1 MAVRAPTV
9 KREWGQKTSTVH
21 SHPQPR
27 LRHSHNP
34 TSPAI
39 HDFLAGGK
47 GDSRLWQGKVGAIHN
62 LDPSIHNLVHE
73 IWQGK
78 GLNGDLWTEIA
89 ILTVRLLIQL
99 STTPT
104 SRRPTASSTSPN
116 KYGCN
121 QPSLAAGLPLNHSYF
136 SHSRC
141 HCSELRPL
149 NLSASDPTAQLLVRT
164 ESYVCS
170 PHISNCRLLSHNALS
185 IYPRTKWRT
194 G

>member
-1 MAVRAPTV
+1 MKYRYLRKYYEKTTKKLRKNYGCTTMIYRSQAKWCELMAVRAPTV

-27 LRHSHNP
+27 LRHSHDP

-78 GLNGDLWTEIA
+78 ARMA
-89 ILTVRLLIQL
+89 ISEQRSPFSRYVFLFNFQPHPLLDGRQHPPRRQTSTVA
-99 STTPT
+99 T
-104 SRRPTASSTSPN
+104 
-116 KYGCN
+116 N
-121 QPSLAAGLPLNHSYF
+121 Q
-136 SHSRC
+136 
-141 HCSELRPL
+141 
-149 NLSASDPTAQLLVRT
+149 V
-164 ESYVCS
+164 
-170 PHISNCRLLSHNALS
+170 
-185 IYPRTKWRT
+185 
-194 G
+194 